1 MKAYVVVDLGF
12 GDAGK
17 GLLTDWLVRT
27 TGARLVVRYNGGAQA
42 GHNVVTPEGVH
53 HTFAQFGAGTLVPGV
68 RTFLSQYVVVHP
80 TALMVEAEA
89 LARKGV
95 ASPLDRIT
103 ISEQARVTTPF
114 HQAAN
119 RLREAARGDRRHG
132 SVGVGVGETV
142 ADSIAHPHDA
152 VIAGDLR
159 SPNVVRKKLARIRER
174 KRAELSGMRDHSE
187 WSFLEDDGIGEAWIE
202 RAVAIAPRVV
212 PNEALAT
219 AAEDAAV
226 VFEGAQGVLL
236 DETFGFHPYTTWSD
250 CTTNNARS
258 LVAAY
263 LGAAE
268 LEQIGVVRTHAVRHG
283 PGPLPTETKE
293 LSVQEHNAEH
303 RWQGPV
309 RYGWFDAVL
318 VRYALR
324 VLSGATTLAVT
335 YADTRG
341 KWRACGAW
349 RVDGGEIDTLDPA
362 SAGAGSSRLTEL
374 AERARPV
381 LVAGE
386 PLETIA
392 SLLGRSAAIVARGPT
407 ALDVTRVAKGAT
419 LGPER

>member
-42 GHNVVTPEGVH
+42 GHNVVTPGGVH
-53 HTFAQFGAGTLVPGV
+53 HTFAQFGAGTFVPGV
-68 RTFLSQYVVVHP
+68 RTFLSRHVVVHP
-80 TALMVEAEA
+80 TALLVEAEA

-95 ASPLDRIT
+95 ASPLDRIL
-103 ISEQARVTTPF
+103 ISEHARVTTPF

-119 RLREAARGDRRHG
+119 RLREAARGAGRHG

-142 ADSIAHPHDA
+142 ADAIAHPDDA
-152 VIAGDLR
+152 VLARDLR
-159 SPNVVRKKLARIRER
+159 SPASLRQKLGRIRER
-174 KRAELSGMRDHSE
+174 KRAELAGMRDHAEWGFFEDEAVSE
-187 WSFLEDDGIGEAWIE
+187 RWLE
-202 RAVAIAPRVV
+202 RAVAVASRVAPD
-212 PNEALAT
+212 ESLAT
-219 AAEDAAV
+219 AAGVGPAV

-258 LVAAY
+258 LVAAS
-263 LGAAE
+263 LGE
-268 LEQIGVVRTHAVRHG
+268 VEVEQIGVVRTHAVRHG
-283 PGPLPTETKE
+283 PGPLPTETGD
-293 LSVQEHNAEH
+293 LVVREHNTDH
-303 RWQGPV
+303 PWQGPV

-324 VLSGATTLAVT
+324 VLSAPTTLAVT
-335 YADTRG
+335 HADTADTRG
-341 KWRACGAW
+341 GWKACKAW
-349 RVDGGEIDTLDPA
+349 RVDGREVAALDPA
-362 SAGAGSSRLTEL
+362 STAAGSADLTTL
-374 AERARPV
+374 AERAHPV

-392 SLLGRSAAIVARGPT
+392 SLLDRRAAIVARGPT
-407 ALDVTRVAKGAT
+407 ARDVTRVPSA
-419 LGPER
+419 